1 MQEMTTYKLF
11 YIVPAFN
18 EGAVIVETVTGLR
31 SNGPPGEVVVVDDGS
46 SDDTRFLALSAGA
59 VVLRHLKNR
68 GYGAALQTGLAY
80 TQMRDADIAVT
91 FDADGQ
97 HDPNDVSVLI
107 EPIVS
112 GRCDVVLGSRF
123 LNAASP
129 ANMPW
134 ARRLTLKV
142 GVLFTKF
149 MSRVHVTDAH
159 NGLRAFSRRAIGLMQ
174 TDSDDM
180 TYASEI
186 HDQIYRHKLS
196 YTEVPCHI
204 KYTKYSLAKGQRS
217 SAAMRI
223 AWRFF
228 LEKMRP

>member
-1 MQEMTTYKLF
+1 MKSYRLS
-11 YIVPAFN
+11 YIIPAFN
-18 EGAVIVETVTGLR
+18 EAGAIVETIANLK
-31 SNGPPGEVVVVDDGS
+31 NHAPPGEIVVVDDGS
-46 SDDTRFLALSAGA
+46 NDDTGPLALSAGA

-68 GYGAALQTGLAY
+68 GYGAALQTGLVY
-80 TQMRDADIAVT
+80 TQMRNGDIAVT

-97 HDPNDVSVLI
+97 HDPHDIPVLI
-107 EPIVS
+107 EPIVN
-112 GRCDVVLGSRF
+112 GQCDVVLASRF
-123 LNAASP
+123 LDAASTT
-129 ANMPW
+129 NMPSS
-134 ARRLTLKV
+134 RRLTLKA
-142 GVLFTKF
+142 GVLFTRL
-149 MSRVHVTDAH
+149 MSRVRVTDAH

-174 TDSDDM
+174 TASDDM

-196 YTEVPCHI
+196 YKEVPCRIH
-204 KYTKYSLAKGQRS
+204 YTKYSLAKGQRS